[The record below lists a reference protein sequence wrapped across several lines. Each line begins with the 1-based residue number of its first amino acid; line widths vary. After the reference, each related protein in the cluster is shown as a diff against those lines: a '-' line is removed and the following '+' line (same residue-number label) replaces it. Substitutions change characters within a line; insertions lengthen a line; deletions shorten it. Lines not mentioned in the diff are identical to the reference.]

1 MLNELITTSRFR
13 PRFRAL
19 ADDRGQTQAR
29 ISRVSGIPY
38 QTVQNYYNGG
48 DGLKGVRFET
58 LYAYLRGIGMSD
70 DEILSMPLGELFEI
84 VRE

>member
-1 MLNELITTSRFR
+1 MLNEPATISRFR
-13 PRFRAL
+13 PKFRVL
-19 ADDRGQTQAR
+19 ADDRGQTQAH

-48 DGLKGVRFET
+48 TGLKGVRFNT